1 MVATYMI
8 LFPREGSCVG
18 KTWVWGWIHPSTC
31 EHLARAVCREGSPGT
46 AVPLSGQL
54 GGRLGTVGIPGDG
67 PGLLV
72 SSGLIC
78 KGQLPGSGP
87 RQRSQMGP
95 RLFN

>member
-1 MVATYMI
+1 MWAR
-8 LFPREGSCVG
+8 PGSG
-18 KTWVWGWIHPSTC
+18 AGFHPSNC

-46 AVPLSGQL
+46 AVHQSGQL
-54 GGRLGTVGIPGDG
+54 GGRLGTVGITGDW

-95 RLFN
+95 CLINGYWLPEVQCRKGF